1 MVINTPNL
9 YKISPTI
16 FNWGDK
22 TVRQQFQKCLK
33 YNDIVRWLITIH
45 TMNPAIMVKL
55 HLDSNKVFYI

>member
-16 FNWGDK
+16 FNWEDK